1 VLAVYEGM
9 GVELTE
15 RLGGVL
21 KNTQG
26 VVEHVL
32 LHAKEDMAWAADDSP
47 ALRSGEVVL
56 RYLPSLLVRV
66 AGYGRPRMFLR
77 FLQNRVESG
86 QPRASGGTLGS
97 GVSHHHRST
106 FPNQVFQTQGGGC
119 ESQSLRISSFSAA
132 S

>member
-1 VLAVYEGM
+1 MLAVYEGM
-9 GVELTE
+9 SVELTE

-21 KNTQG
+21 KNTPG

-32 LHAKEDMAWAADDSP
+32 LHANEDMAWAADDSP

-56 RYLPSLLVRV
+56 RFLPSLLVRV

-86 QPRASGGTLGS
+86 QPRASGGTFFW
-97 GVSHHHRST
+97 V
-106 FPNQVFQTQGGGC
+106 GC
-119 ESQSLRISSFSAA
+119 QSSLSFHIS
-132 S
+132 